1 MLGRN
6 RIELLAAELET
17 TMLPLHQRPIVA
29 MYCCGCGHD
38 SQATV
43 LGYDG
48 SLRQQC
54 SKDES
59 GSYVLL
65 YIFIRSSKSAKYR
78 LNATATHQNCS
89 LLVGDTARPSPVDQA
104 VHSD

>member
-54 SKDES
+54 
-59 GSYVLL
+59 
-65 YIFIRSSKSAKYR
+65 
-78 LNATATHQNCS
+78 
-89 LLVGDTARPSPVDQA
+89 
-104 VHSD
+104 